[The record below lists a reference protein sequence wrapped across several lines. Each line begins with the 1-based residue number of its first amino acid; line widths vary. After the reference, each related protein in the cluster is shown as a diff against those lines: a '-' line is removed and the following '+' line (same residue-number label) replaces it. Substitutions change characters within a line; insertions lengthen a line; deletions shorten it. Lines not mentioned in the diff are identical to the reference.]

1 MGVGYVVELS
11 GCLVRF
17 LNVFYIWFFE
27 CVLSGYD
34 FVICVKVLQF
44 YVLEFRSSHVWQ
56 LVTKVCGGAFQW
68 AISVGLISNICR
80 KCLWLLMLEGVL
92 CPVCCD

>member
-1 MGVGYVVELS
+1 MGVGHFVWAAGHGVGYVVELS

-44 YVLEFRSSHVWQ
+44 YVGFLF
-56 LVTKVCGGAFQW
+56 
-68 AISVGLISNICR
+68 
-80 KCLWLLMLEGVL
+80 
-92 CPVCCD
+92 

>member
-17 LNVFYIWFFE
+17 LNVFFIWFIE

-44 YVLEFRSSHVWQ
+44 YVGFLF
-56 LVTKVCGGAFQW
+56 
-68 AISVGLISNICR
+68 
-80 KCLWLLMLEGVL
+80 
-92 CPVCCD
+92 